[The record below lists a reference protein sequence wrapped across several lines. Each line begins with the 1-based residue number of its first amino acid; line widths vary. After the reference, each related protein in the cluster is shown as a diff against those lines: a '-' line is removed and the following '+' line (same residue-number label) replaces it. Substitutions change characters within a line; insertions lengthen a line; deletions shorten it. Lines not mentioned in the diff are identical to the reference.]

1 LGKKGAVLVCESS
14 PYPVFESIPYD
25 EAEVS
30 GLRDDNAASTAVLE
44 VCSEVAGAD
53 GYLER

>member
-1 LGKKGAVLVCESS
+1 VLVCESS

-30 GLRDDNAASTAVLE
+30 GLRDDNAASTVALE